1 VDEPAESANEPDAR
15 GARSIIGALEDA
27 RELFA
32 SLVDDIRP
40 DLHRYLARMTGSR
53 ADGEDLVQDT
63 LARAYYQISEF
74 KELPPLRPWLFR
86 IAHNLAIDHHRR
98 IGYRAAAPLD
108 EAAGVA
114 GDEALRPDSV
124 LARNQAVRL
133 AVASFLAVA
142 PAQRACVILKDVLDH
157 TLDEIADLLGLSVPA
172 VKAALHRGRSA
183 LASVPVLLPLP
194 VGPHA
199 PTLVR
204 YSELF
209 NAHDWDGVRAM
220 LAEDVR
226 LDVVSRAKAAGKRDV
241 GRYFTNYERLA
252 QWHMAPA
259 WLDGR
264 EVIAVYRDATAPR
277 PDYFVLLSLRGDQV
291 AAIQDFR
298 HVDYILEGDQA
309 AIVRE
314 GLPRRAD

>member
-1 VDEPAESANEPDAR
+1 MRVPAATRGVTVDEPAESANEPDAR

-172 VKAALHRGRSA
+172 VKAALHRGRS
-183 LASVPVLLPLP
+183 LLRQGPASTPDA
-194 VGPHA
+194 A
-199 PTLVR
+199 PARAATPELQR
-204 YSELF
+204 YAHLF
-209 NAHDWDGVRAM
+209 NARDWDGVRAL
-220 LAEDVR
+220 LADDVR
-226 LDVVSRAKAAGKRDV
+226 LDLVSRRKAAGRREV
-241 GRYFTNYERLA
+241 GVYFSNYERLDD
-252 QWHMAPA
+252 WRLAPA

-264 EVIAVYRDATAPR
+264 AVLAVLPGRGEGP
-277 PDYFVLLSLRGDQV
+277 PGYFIELQ
-291 AAIQDFR
+291 
-298 HVDYILEGDQA
+298 
-309 AIVRE
+309 
-314 GLPRRAD
+314 